1 MCVFACL
8 SVCVCVRLKSLSS
21 QNRTDNEKGQ
31 KENFFQMLIS
41 FFIQSE
47 FHEHATYLVDSLWDV
62 AGSEMRDWDN
72 MTSLLLHDTR
82 EMKKMMGF
90 FKLALC
96 KM

>member
-1 MCVFACL
+1 MCFAD
-8 SVCVCVRLKSLSS
+8 SVHCSASDSYSLEVK
-21 QNRTDNEKGQ
+21 N
-31 KENFFQMLIS
+31 IS
-41 FFIQSE
+41 LTFKQ

-96 KM
+96 EM

>member
-47 FHEHATYLVDSLWDV
+47 VHKTPSCCSV
-62 AGSEMRDWDN
+62 
-72 MTSLLLHDTR
+72 
-82 EMKKMMGF
+82 F
-90 FKLALC
+90 FEICTIWLQFQVFNNVFQIIFDLF
-96 KM
+96 